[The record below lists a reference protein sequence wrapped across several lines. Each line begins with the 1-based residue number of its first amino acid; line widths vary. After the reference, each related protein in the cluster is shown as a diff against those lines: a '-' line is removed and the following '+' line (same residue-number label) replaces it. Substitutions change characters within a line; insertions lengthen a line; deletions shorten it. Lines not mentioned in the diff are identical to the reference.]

1 MALTQVDYKMLDETG
16 SLGIGT
22 SSPTYKLDVQAA
34 SGDVDFRIYTAGTA
48 SGDHTFIRSSIAGT
62 TGSNYLYFGDGSDA
76 DVGLIQYN
84 HASNYMRFYTNA
96 AERLRIDSA
105 GRVTTPN
112 QPSFHA
118 YSNANLNHGTTDTKY
133 VWNLTR
139 HNIGSHY
146 DTSNGRFTAPID
158 GRYYFNVSA
167 LQNVG
172 PTSYYTRVWLY
183 KNGSVFLD
191 GLNAQALQSG
201 YGRLDIDAVVE
212 ASAGDYFETYFV
224 SNNSSA
230 FVYATYSWFS
240 GHLLG

>member
-1 MALTQVDYKMLDETG
+1 MSKVVIQGNASGTGNFTIAAPNSNTDRTFNLPDASGTVATTADIPSLD
-16 SLGIGT
+16 GISGAYTSGT
-22 SSPTYKLDVQAA
+22 ALDV
-34 SGDVDFRIYTAGTA
+34 D
-48 SGDHTFIRSSIAGT
+48 SS
-62 TGSNYLYFGDGSDA
+62 
-76 DVGLIQYN
+76 
-84 HASNYMRFYTNA
+84 
-96 AERLRIDSA
+96 

-112 QPSFHA
+112 QPSFNAHA
-118 YSNANLNHGTTDTKY
+118 NSNLNHGTSTTKY

-158 GRYYFNVSA
+158 GRYYFNIEA
-167 LQNVG
+167 LQQVDAN
-172 PTSYYTRVWLY
+172 SYYTRCYLY
-183 KNGSVFLD
+183 KNGSQYLD
-191 GLNAQALQSG
+191 GLNTQALQSG
-201 YGRLDIDAVVE
+201 YSRLHLNAVVE

>member
-1 MALTQVDYKMLDETG
+1 MALTQVNLGMLDDTGRLGLGTSPPTSSHRIALDNDSNYGGIEFKQSGARIGQIIQDGVGNLFVDANSNNAGG
-16 SLGIGT
+16 SLQLRNNYST
-22 SSPTYKLDVQAA
+22 SLK
-34 SGDVDFRIYTAGTA
+34 
-48 SGDHTFIRSSIAGT
+48 
-62 TGSNYLYFGDGSDA
+62 
-76 DVGLIQYN
+76 
-84 HASNYMRFYTNA
+84 
-96 AERLRIDSA
+96 IDSA

-191 GLNAQALQSG
+191 GLNTQALQSG

-224 SNNSSA
+224 SNNGSA